1 MPQWCRQ
8 PYGNRVQANRLHCV
22 STQTYC
28 HFLPY
33 VCTAP
38 AFPRLGKCTGP
49 IATQLQSIRDQA
61 EQPHPGPAPVSPAT
75 AIRDPERRERRGFSL
90 SPLPSCLS
98 PPPCLPSDKRAA
110 ARRVLTAH
118 VCLASDSWPEVA
130 ALGGRQQVV
139 ELEWVGKQ
147 LSSLDSLVLAG

>member
-61 EQPHPGPAPVSPAT
+61 EQPHPWPAPVSPAT

-90 SPLPSCLS
+90 SPLLPPLPSPPLPLPS
-98 PPPCLPSDKRAA
+98 PLPPLRQTRRRPPCLDRA
-110 ARRVLTAH
+110 RL
-118 VCLASDSWPEVA
+118 
-130 ALGGRQQVV
+130 LGQRQ
-139 ELEWVGKQ
+139 
-147 LSSLDSLVLAG
+147 LAGSGRAGRASTGCRTGMGR